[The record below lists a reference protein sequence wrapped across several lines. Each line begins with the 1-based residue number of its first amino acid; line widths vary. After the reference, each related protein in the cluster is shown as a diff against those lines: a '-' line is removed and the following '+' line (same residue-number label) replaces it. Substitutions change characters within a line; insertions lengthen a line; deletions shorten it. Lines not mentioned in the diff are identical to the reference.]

1 MDNVALRNDPV
12 DALTVALIAGHG
24 RLAAA
29 AQLGWWYRSRREQF
43 RPTLCWRKPDSNHW
57 SREGA
62 WCPRVVV
69 LVPADFSAGADATD
83 IIRSQKLASRGDR
96 RFESSSLQ
104 QRVNKLSVPLN
115 TAGC

>member
-69 LVPADFSAGADATD
+69 LFSAGADATD